1 MPVMY
6 EWDIE
11 DYHVDGDDVICLDHD
26 HRDKLAGFSDAE
38 MRAALADPAAEG
50 THLVLV
56 RDDYD
61 DLDGLQDRQW
71 AYVDYGRLPTHFDG
85 GKAVPKRFLTE
96 FARRVAAI
104 S

>member
-1 MPVMY
+1 MPVLY

-11 DYHVDGDDVICLDHD
+11 DYHVDGDDVICLDHN
-26 HRDKLAGFSDAE
+26 HRDKLADFSDAE

-50 THLVLV
+50 TRLVLV

-71 AYVDYGRLPTHFDG
+71 AYVDYGRLPTHFDN

-96 FARRVAAI
+96 FARRVDAL

>member
-1 MPVMY
+1 MPVLY

-11 DYHVDGDDVICLDHD
+11 DYEVEGDDVICLDHN
-26 HRDKLAGFSDAE
+26 HRDKLADFSDDE
-38 MRAALADPAAEG
+38 MRAALADPAAKG

-56 RDDYD
+56 RDVYD

-71 AYVDYGRLPTHFDG
+71 AYVAYGRLPTHFDNG
-85 GKAVPKRFLTE
+85 AVVPKRLRLE
-96 FARRVAAI
+96 FARRVDAL

>member
-1 MPVMY
+1 MPVLY

-26 HRDKLAGFSDAE
+26 HRDKLADFSAAE
-38 MRAALADPAAEG
+38 MRAALADQDLGG
-50 THLVLV
+50 TRLVLV
-56 RDDYD
+56 RDDYND
-61 DLDGLQDRQW
+61 VGSLENRQY

-85 GKAVPKRFLTE
+85 GTAVPKRFLTE
-96 FARRVAAI
+96 FARRVDAI